1 MRSAFQVAAIAAA
14 LAASG
19 SAGAAR
25 PVPSLTLADTQ
36 PVVLHGAHFRP
47 RESVR
52 VDALGTH
59 VAVRASARGTFTV
72 TVGQGPLPR
81 CGARIQAVG
90 ARGSIALLKLPLPA
104 CMPAALPGRTP

>member
-1 MRSAFQVAAIAAA
+1 MRSALQVAAIAAA
-14 LAASG
+14 LA
-19 SAGAAR
+19 SAGPVAAAR

-36 PVVLHGAHFRP
+36 PVILHGAHFRP
-47 RESVR
+47 REPVR

-104 CMPAALPGRTP
+104 CMPAALPGRAP